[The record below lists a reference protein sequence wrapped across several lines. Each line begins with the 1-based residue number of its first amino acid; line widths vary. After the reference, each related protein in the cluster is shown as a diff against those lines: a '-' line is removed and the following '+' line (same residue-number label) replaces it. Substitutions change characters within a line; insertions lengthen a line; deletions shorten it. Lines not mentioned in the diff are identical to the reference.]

1 MSPEL
6 ADTALEVLRLA
17 GLYSVAL
24 FLPVFL
30 QLLLLYV
37 AGWLLRELVSG
48 VSSIIGGL
56 LAAIG
61 VPLHELLHAAAVIVT
76 LGKVTAVKL
85 ITDETG
91 PAFVD
96 SERENALG
104 TIIASLAP
112 LIGGMLVLW
121 LTAIYIIPGFE
132 VPTIEPPQLDLETA
146 SSFGGVI
153 RMSVDYL
160 GRFVQSAF
168 ENLPGLEWDNWRTYV
183 GLYIALSVGI
193 GITPSGQDFKVMLG
207 ALPVATFLAVG
218 LFALLFFSGDIEAQ
232 FESFQQ
238 GLWPYIF
245 KFSTA
250 VTYAFVLTS
259 VGIVI
264 FLPLRLFAKVRER

>member
-1 MSPEL
+1 VSPEL

-48 VSSIIGGL
+48 VSSIIGAL
-56 LAAIG
+56 LEAIG
-61 VPLHELLHAAAVIVT
+61 VPLHELLHAAAALLT
-76 LGKVTAVKL
+76 LCGVSAIKL
-85 ITDETG
+85 INDETG
-91 PAFVD
+91 PGFV
-96 SERENALG
+96 EPRRMNVFG
-104 TIIASLAP
+104 RIGASLAP

-121 LTAIYIIPGFE
+121 LTATFIIPGFE
-132 VPTIEPPQLDLETA
+132 MPTIEPPRLDLESAA
-146 SSFGGVI
+146 SLGTVL

-160 GRFVQSAF
+160 GRFVQAAF
-168 ENLPGLEWDNWRTYV
+168 ENLPELQWDNWRTYV

-193 GITPSGQDFKVMLG
+193 GIAPSGQDFKVMLG

-232 FESFQQ
+232 FQSFQQ

-250 VTYAFVLTS
+250 VTYAFVLTA
-259 VGIVI
+259 VGIVV
-264 FLPLRLFAKVRER
+264 FLPLRLIAKVRER